1 MIPVERIAT
10 VADTY
15 PPFHGGA
22 GSVASRIYFE
32 GRNYFPLEFDMDVM
46 PPGASEGMHV
56 HDHTDATYGP
66 MAEMYLV
73 ISGLA
78 RVIVDGETADLGPGD
93 AAVAEAG
100 TSHDLVNIGEGP
112 LSVLTMYLPPINRRV
127 TPAE

>member
-10 VADTY
+10 VTDTY

-22 GSVASRIYFE
+22 GLVASRIYF
-32 GRNYFPLEFDMDVM
+32 
-46 PPGASEGMHV
+46 EGMHV

-112 LSVLTMYLPPINRRV
+112 LSVLTMYLPPIDRRV